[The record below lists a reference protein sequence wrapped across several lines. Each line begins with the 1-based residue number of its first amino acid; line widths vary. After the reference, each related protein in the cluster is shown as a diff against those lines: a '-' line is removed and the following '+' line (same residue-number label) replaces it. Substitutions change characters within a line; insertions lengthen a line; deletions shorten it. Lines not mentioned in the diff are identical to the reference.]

1 MSRKDSDKC
10 SNDMKKIVLT
20 IWLLVSA
27 ATAFAQGGLMIN
39 QAFQGGISG
48 KDKTETR
55 ISGKRLKPY
64 KLSLY
69 RHCKAHVSE
78 ADLERMTGWIL
89 KDAEPASDKETEYQ
103 DGKLVYALIRREDPE
118 VGNKY
123 ICFQVK
129 SKNILDNTYG
139 VTLVYLEGKAT
150 LEDLEEIFK
159 K

>member
-1 MSRKDSDKC
+1 M
-10 SNDMKKIVLT
+10 
-20 IWLLVSA
+20 SA
-27 ATAFAQGGLMIN
+27 ATAFGQEGLMVN

-48 KDKTETR
+48 KDKSETR

-69 RHCKAHVSE
+69 RYCKADVSE
-78 ADLERMTGWIL
+78 VDLERMTGWIL
-89 KDAEPASDKETEYQ
+89 KDAEPASDKETRYQ
-103 DGKLVYALIRREDPE
+103 DEKLVYALIRLEDPE

-129 SKNILDNTYG
+129 SKNNLDNTYG

-150 LEDLEEIFK
+150 LEDLEEIFNK
-159 K
+159 